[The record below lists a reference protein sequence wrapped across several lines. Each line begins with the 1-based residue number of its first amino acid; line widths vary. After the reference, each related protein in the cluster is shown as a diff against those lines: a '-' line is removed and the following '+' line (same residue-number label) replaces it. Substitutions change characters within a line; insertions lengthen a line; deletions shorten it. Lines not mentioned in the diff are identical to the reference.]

1 MELLNGIVD
10 GTGMFRETLL
20 RFTSLMDDE
29 FGTGFM
35 GAVTDTEGLRVTH
48 MLYAD
53 DLTLTANDP
62 VQLQKMLRRL
72 ESYAARKRLAVIK
85 QKSCYS

>member
-53 DLTLTANDP
+53 D
-62 VQLQKMLRRL
+62 
-72 ESYAARKRLAVIK
+72 
-85 QKSCYS
+85 